1 MKILYVKTFGCKVNQ
16 YNAETI
22 LQSLYPYYKIVDRID
37 DAHIVIINA
46 CVVTEKA
53 ERECVS
59 LVKKAQ
65 KKPHQKIYI
74 TGCIGPIL
82 QEIAIHYHI
91 PTGQFDEIV
100 RLLQNDPTNLNLPEQ
115 GTVQVLQHFGDR
127 TRAFVKIQS
136 GCNQYCSY
144 CIVPYVRGPVVSR
157 TKKEIMAEI
166 RSLVQSGYKEIV
178 ITGTQVGLYQDPTE
192 PETGFYELLEEIGK
206 QFSKDLYRV
215 RISSIGVRFVTSR
228 FCEVVAKYPI
238 FCNHLHISLQS
249 ASNAV
254 LKSMN
259 RPYTIEEYSAVIDM
273 LRKNI
278 TGFLVSTDM
287 IVGFPGETDLDF
299 ENSLKWVRKIQ
310 FSKIHVF
317 PYSIRKG
324 TAAVNLKNHISDA
337 LKRERRNRLLAIEN
351 TIRYNIHE
359 NCIGVSV
366 EILLES
372 NTTGLTRNY
381 IRVRLQDLECVF
393 HVGQLYQVQVTHA
406 DVNCLYAKLKG

>member
-1 MKILYVKTFGCKVNQ
+1 MVEI
-16 YNAETI
+16 
-22 LQSLYPYYKIVDRID
+22 QSLI
-37 DAHIVIINA
+37 
-46 CVVTEKA
+46 
-53 ERECVS
+53 
-59 LVKKAQ
+59 
-65 KKPHQKIYI
+65 
-74 TGCIGPIL
+74 
-82 QEIAIHYHI
+82 
-91 PTGQFDEIV
+91 
-100 RLLQNDPTNLNLPEQ
+100 
-115 GTVQVLQHFGDR
+115 
-127 TRAFVKIQS
+127 
-136 GCNQYCSY
+136 
-144 CIVPYVRGPVVSR
+144 
-157 TKKEIMAEI
+157 
-166 RSLVQSGYKEIV
+166 QSGYKEIV

-192 PETGFYELLEEIGK
+192 PQTGFYELLEEIGK
-206 QFSKDLYRV
+206 QFSKSLFRV

-228 FCEVVAKYPI
+228 FCEIVAKYPV

-259 RPYTIEEYSAVIDM
+259 RSYTIEEYSAVIDM

-278 TGFLVSTDM
+278 PGFLVSTDM
-287 IVGFPGETDLDF
+287 IVGFPGETELDF
-299 ENSLKWVRKIQ
+299 ENSLNWVQKIQ

-324 TAAVNLKNHISDA
+324 TAAANLKNHISDA
-337 LKRERRNRLLAIEN
+337 VKRERRNRLLAIEN

-372 NTTGLTRNY
+372 NSTGLTRNY

>member
-1 MKILYVKTFGCKVNQ
+1 MKNLYLKTFGCKVNQ
-16 YNAETI
+16 YNAETM
-22 LQSLYPYYKIVDRID
+22 LQSLCLSYKIVDRIENAD
-37 DAHIVIINA
+37 IVIVNA

-53 ERECVS
+53 ERECAS

-65 KKPHQKIYI
+65 RNQNQWIYI
-74 TGCIGPIL
+74 TGCIGPII
-82 QEIAIHYHI
+82 QELATQCNIF
-91 PTGQFDEIV
+91 TGQFDEIV
-100 RLLQNDPTNLNLPEQ
+100 RLLLNKSEIPTSCGQ
-115 GTVQVLQHFGDR
+115 GVVHVLQHFGER

-157 TKKEIMAEI
+157 TKKEILLEI
-166 RSLVQSGYKEIV
+166 QSLVQAGYKEIV
-178 ITGTQVGLYQDPTE
+178 LTGTQVGLYQDSTE
-192 PETGFYELLEEIGK
+192 PDFGFYELLEEIGK
-206 QFSKDLYRV
+206 RFSNDLYRV
-215 RISSIGVRFVTSR
+215 RISSIGVQFVTKR
-228 FCEVVAKYPI
+228 FCEIVAKYPV

-249 ASNAV
+249 ASNSV

-259 RPYTIEEYSAVIDM
+259 RLYTIEEYSAVIRM

-278 TGFLVSTDM
+278 PDFLVSTDI

-299 ENSLKWVRKIQ
+299 ENSLRWVKKIQ

-317 PYSIRKG
+317 PYSIREG
-324 TAAVNLKNHISDA
+324 TVAANLKNHIPDA
-337 LKRERRNRLLAIEN
+337 IKRERRNRLLAIEN

-366 EILLES
+366 EVLLES
-372 NTTGLTRNY
+372 NSTGLTRNY
-381 IRVRLQDLECVF
+381 IRVRLQDLDCAF
-393 HVGQLYQVQVTHA
+393 HVGQLYQVQVAHA